1 MANYTKFG
9 VREIANVVFKA
20 AANGT
25 KFCGNTYNAGQ
36 PILYFDS
43 LKTSTVE
50 GAGTTVY
57 ADGGRGNT
65 HLVSW
70 TGEKTITF
78 TMEDALISPLSLAA
92 LASARVDNTNSN
104 KTVHVT
110 EFITPDSSSYTISG
124 VVGDCYYALVDEDNN
139 LTEVPVK
146 ASVSTGTAT
155 LSVVSG
161 KTYYVDYYKTSTA
174 TVISLTGDD
183 LGINF
188 YVEAETLF
196 RGQDG
201 LDRPAEFI
209 IPKAKIQSNFTF
221 SMAATGDPSTF
232 TFTMDAFPGKT
243 KNNPNKKVLC
253 EINVLNSIYDPEGGT
268 GEHIGVSG
276 SKSGDIAT
284 IRLDNVDSGL
294 TYKYKTSTTSTV
306 DSIDVGDDAP
316 GSGYTAITFTDNV
329 FAFEPTTDHK
339 YIKVIAINSSDK
351 VAAIS
356 DVYQF
361 DTAE

>member
-1 MANYTKFG
+1 MAEYTKFG

-20 AANGT
+20 AVDGT
-25 KFCGNTYNAGQ
+25 KFCGNTYAKGQ

-92 LASARVDNTNSN
+92 LSSAKVDSDEG
-104 KTVHVT
+104 KIVHKT
-110 EFITPDSSSYTISG
+110 EFKTGSGNSYTITGQASNTKA
-124 VVGDCYYALVDEDNN
+124 YYAIVDDDNN
-139 LTEVPVK
+139 LIEAPKEFT
-146 ASVSTGTAT
+146 SGSTT
-155 LSVVSG
+155 LANGV
-161 KTYYVDYYKTSTA
+161 TYFLDYYVIEQSPV
-174 TVISLTGDD
+174 TVISLTGED

-221 SMAATGDPSTF
+221 NMAASGDPSEMF
-232 TFTMDAFPGKT
+232 M
-243 KNNPNKKVLC
+243 
-253 EINVLNSIYDPEGGT
+253 
-268 GEHIGVSG
+268 
-276 SKSGDIAT
+276 
-284 IRLDNVDSGL
+284 RL
-294 TYKYKTSTTSTV
+294 
-306 DSIDVGDDAP
+306 
-316 GSGYTAITFTDNV
+316 
-329 FAFEPTTDHK
+329 
-339 YIKVIAINSSDK
+339 
-351 VAAIS
+351 AA
-356 DVYQF
+356 
-361 DTAE
+361 

>member
-1 MANYTKFG
+1 MAEYTKFG

-20 AANGT
+20 AVNGT
-25 KFCGNTYNAGQ
+25 KFCGNTYAKGQ

-92 LASARVDNTNSN
+92 LSSAKVDSDEG
-104 KTVHVT
+104 KIVHKT
-110 EFITPDSSSYTISG
+110 EFKAGSGNSYTITGQASNTKA
-124 VVGDCYYALVDEDNN
+124 YYAIVDDDNN
-139 LTEVPVK
+139 LIEAPKEFT
-146 ASVSTGTAT
+146 SGSTT
-155 LSVVSG
+155 LANGV
-161 KTYYVDYYKTSTA
+161 TYFLDYYVIEQSPV
-174 TVISLTGDD
+174 TVISLTGED

-221 SMAATGDPSTF
+221 NMAASGDPSTF

-253 EINVLNSIYDPEGGT
+253 EINVLDTIYDPDDGIEDLLNLKVSTVGT
-268 GEHIGVSG
+268 SSIIEV
-276 SKSGDIAT
+276 KNKDA
-284 IRLDNVDSGL
+284 GL
-294 TYKYKTSTTSTV
+294 TYKYKAAKTSFAGATVGTSTSAASFT
-306 DSIDVGDDAP
+306 
-316 GSGYTAITFTDNV
+316 GYTD
-329 FAFEPTTDHK
+329 
-339 YIKVIAINSSDK
+339 
-351 VAAIS
+351 VA
-356 DVYQF
+356 F
-361 DTAE
+361 DTEISNLFSFATGDNEYLQVVGIRDGKVEAASAVVGL